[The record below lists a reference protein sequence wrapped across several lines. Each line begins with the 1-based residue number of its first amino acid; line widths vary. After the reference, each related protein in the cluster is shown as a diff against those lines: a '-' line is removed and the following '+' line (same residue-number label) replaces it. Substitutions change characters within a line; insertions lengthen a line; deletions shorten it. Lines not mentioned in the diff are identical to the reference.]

1 MWLIERESVELTR
14 QYDRPSQPCRMRA
27 CTFLCGSPERHR
39 SGKLDFETGK
49 VAFVQFQLKSSHT
62 RAQRCASMC
71 VCVFP
76 GRLSNE
82 IDDHTLSER
91 LVSFL
96 KLHADRRV
104 ELKLIR
110 KNEEIKVIS
119 KNKEKRKY
127 EN

>member
-1 MWLIERESVELTR
+1 
-14 QYDRPSQPCRMRA
+14 
-27 CTFLCGSPERHR
+27 
-39 SGKLDFETGK
+39 
-49 VAFVQFQLKSSHT
+49 
-62 RAQRCASMC
+62 MC

-96 KLHADRRV
+96 KLHVDRKL

-110 KNEEIKVIS
+110 KNEEIKVTS